1 MQQAPCS
8 CFVELPTRLN
18 RLGNK
23 SFENVLLLISKN
35 HSDHGSVC
43 FGLFIISLG
52 FCFVLFSYLF
62 VLFLFVCLFV
72 SGEHEPKRGKC
83 APCIILEDEYWK
95 RGCNCQIRLK
105 NWVSHG
111 RPALWPHSQAPY
123 SRMESYCC
131 QRRDLP
137 VRHHFQLNAKSWCGL
152 KSFCMFHSQIF

>member
-23 SFENVLLLISKN
+23 SFENVFLLLIAKK
-35 HSDHGSVC
+35 HSDHASVC
-43 FGLFIISLG
+43 FGLFILSLG
-52 FCFVLFSYLF
+52 FCLFCFLIC
-62 VLFLFVCLFV
+62 LFVCLFV
-72 SGEHEPKRGKC
+72 CLGAHEPKQGRC
-83 APCIILEDEYWK
+83 APCIIVEDESWK

-111 RPALWPHSQAPY
+111 RPALWPHSQAPC
-123 SRMESYCC
+123 SRMESFCC

-137 VRHHFQLNAKSWCGL
+137 VRHLFQLNAKGWCGL